1 MQKIKKYLL
10 IVDQRYKTIKQMKN
24 LDQHGLKEILLLC
37 SEEDTIWMI
46 DDKIK
51 LNSPRGWSFL
61 NWEKIYLEM
70 ERSTTLTIKFFK

>member
-1 MQKIKKYLL
+1 ML

-46 DDKIK
+46 DDTPIHKIDIIKDKIK
-51 LNSPRGWSFL
+51 
-61 NWEKIYLEM
+61 
-70 ERSTTLTIKFFK
+70 